1 MDAHSEARRFVDT
14 YTPLI
19 MRLGYS
25 YLRSKEDAEDLCQ
38 ETLVKLV
45 RHGGGFSDAEHEKAW
60 VVRVAINACKDRLKS
75 ADRNRV
81 VGLDSVA
88 EPTAAED
95 EGGGAVL
102 EAVQGLPQA
111 YREAIYLHYGEGYKI
126 AEVAEL
132 TGKSEAAVAKTLSRG
147 RAMLRTMLGGEF

>member
-1 MDAHSEARRFVDT
+1 MDAHSEARRLVDT

-45 RHGGGFSDAEHEKAW
+45 RRGGGFADEEHERAW

-75 ADRNRV
+75 AERNRV

-88 EPTAAED
+88 EPVAETD
-95 EGGGAVL
+95 EGSGVL
-102 EAVQGLPQA
+102 EAVQRLPQA
-111 YREAIYLHYGEGYKI
+111 YREPIYLHYGEGYKI

-132 TGKSEAAVAKTLSRG
+132 TGKSEAAVAKNLSRG
-147 RAMLRTMLGGEF
+147 RAMLRTMLGGEL

>member
-1 MDAHSEARRFVDT
+1 MDAHSEARRLVDT

-38 ETLVKLV
+38 ETLIKLV
-45 RHGGGFSDAEHEKAW
+45 RRGGGFADAEHERAW
-60 VVRVAINACKDRLKS
+60 VVRVAINACKDKLKS
-75 ADRNRV
+75 AERNRV
-81 VGLDSVA
+81 VALESVA
-88 EPTAAED
+88 EPAAAEE
-95 EGGGAVL
+95 EGGSVL
-102 EAVQGLPQA
+102 AAVQELPAA
-111 YREAIYLHYGEGYKI
+111 YREPIYLHYGEGYKI

-132 TGKSEAAVAKTLSRG
+132 TGKSEAAVAKNLSRG

>member
-1 MDAHSEARRFVDT
+1 MDAHSEARRLVDT

-45 RHGGGFSDAEHEKAW
+45 RRGGGFADEEHERAW

-75 ADRNRV
+75 AERSRV

-88 EPTAAED
+88 EPVAETD
-95 EGGGAVL
+95 EGGGVL
-102 EAVQGLPQA
+102 EAVQRLPQA
-111 YREAIYLHYGEGYKI
+111 YREPIYLHYGEGYKI

-132 TGKSEAAVAKTLSRG
+132 TGKSEAAIAKNLSRG
-147 RAMLRTMLGGEF
+147 RAMLRTMLGGEL

>member
-1 MDAHSEARRFVDT
+1 MDT

-38 ETLVKLV
+38 ETRIKLV
-45 RHGGGFSDAEHEKAW
+45 RRGGGFADEEHEKAW

-75 ADRNRV
+75 AERSRV
-81 VGLDSVA
+81 VELDSVA
-88 EPTAAED
+88 EPVAETD
-95 EGGGAVL
+95 EGGGVL
-102 EAVQGLPQA
+102 EAVQRLPQA
-111 YREAIYLHYGEGYKI
+111 YQEPLYLPDGEGDKI
-126 AEVAEL
+126 AEVAVL
-132 TGKSEAAVAKTLSRG
+132 TGKSEAAVAKNLSRG

>member
-1 MDAHSEARRFVDT
+1 MDAHSEARRLVDT

-25 YLRSKEDAEDLCQ
+25 YLRSREDAEDLCQ

-45 RHGGGFSDAEHEKAW
+45 RRGGGFADAEHERAW
-60 VVRVAINACKDRLKS
+60 VVRVAANACKDRLKS
-75 ADRNRV
+75 AERSRV
-81 VGLDSVA
+81 VALESVA
-88 EPTAAED
+88 EPAAAEAEAD
-95 EGGGAVL
+95 GSVL
-102 EAVQGLPQA
+102 EAVQRLPQT
-111 YREAIYLHYGEGYKI
+111 YREPIYLHYGEGYKI

-132 TGKSEAAVAKTLSRG
+132 TGKSEAAVAKNLSRG